1 MQLDLDDLE
10 RCAQRAGIW
19 RVAMLLL
26 IAEVRRLRPLAG
38 TPGVTLFP
46 AAVDGS
52 PCTNLGVW
60 NGSGVDP
67 VQAEGDGFT

>member
-26 IAEVRRLRPLAG
+26 VAEVRRLRVLAG
-38 TPGVTLFP
+38 
-46 AAVDGS
+46 
-52 PCTNLGVW
+52 
-60 NGSGVDP
+60 
-67 VQAEGDGFT
+67 E

>member
-10 RCAQRAGIW
+10 LCAQRAGIW

-38 TPGVTLFP
+38 
-46 AAVDGS
+46 
-52 PCTNLGVW
+52 
-60 NGSGVDP
+60 
-67 VQAEGDGFT
+67 E